1 MAQLS
6 EIVPVQPDGGAIW
19 NDCLRLY
26 HEAFPPWE
34 RESDRLLERRM
45 AKGRYLMRAGLKNE
59 QTVGFY
65 VLDVEEDG
73 QAYALL
79 SYLAVAEPE
88 RGQGYGEQLTR
99 HAIGLFLE
107 RGDRGWLLIEA
118 EDRQARFYGRIG
130 FVKFGFDYFVPRYG
144 DAGAVPMHL
153 MAVAKKGPLRS
164 VSGGELKQIIERVY
178 RDSYMLEAGDSRLA
192 KQLALIPEEVPLLEW
207 PPETPE
213 LR

>member
-1 MAQLS
+1 LTQLG

-19 NDCLRLY
+19 NDCMRLY

-59 QTVGFY
+59 QAVGFY

-73 QAYALL
+73 QPYALL
-79 SYLAVAEPE
+79 SYLAVAEAE

-107 RGDRGWLLIEA
+107 RGDRDWLLIEA

-130 FVKFGFDYFVPRYG
+130 FAKLGFDYYVPRYG

-153 MAVAKKGPLRS
+153 LAIAKKGRRPS
-164 VSGGELKQIIERVY
+164 VAGKALKPIIERVY
-178 RDSYMLEAGDSRLA
+178 RDSYKLDADDPRLV
-192 KQLALIPEEVPLLEW
+192 KQLALIPDEVRLLDW
-207 PPETPE
+207 PPEASEKP
-213 LR
+213 